1 MTGTDINGY
10 SMEDYPDYVRNA
22 RLLGINGEGFAEYLK
37 DDDVVIAKIDECGAL
52 QLPAPEYG
60 IAHELSFSE
69 YEFDLASY
77 LDASA
82 EEKGEWR
89 ALSSFARQH
98 YHTE

>member
-1 MTGTDINGY
+1 MTGTDINGF
-10 SMEDYPDYVRNA
+10 SIEEYPDSIRNA

-37 DDDVVIAKIDECGAL
+37 GDDVVTAKIDEDGAL
-52 QLPAPEYG
+52 QFPAPEYG

-69 YEFDLASY
+69 YQFDLASY

-82 EEKGEWR
+82 DEKGEWR

-98 YHTE
+98 YRTE